1 MPSAS
6 VLEKEK
12 VVPMV
17 FRRHGN
23 TDPKNRGH
31 ALGNAKPAS
40 FYMHE
45 LERQGDKGGSLLLD
59 ASVLTA
65 TRPFNPQFIA
75 NDKKVL
81 RFGAYFL
88 EAVHESNLENYRV
101 RCCDVL
107 YYLEDD
113 TMQITENKIE
123 NSGMMQG
130 NFVKRHR
137 IPMPESDDR
146 GNLQFFTMHD
156 FNVGRELTFYGRTF
170 HLISADP
177 FTRDYLTSR
186 GVHIPMDEEVP
197 RDPYTVLRQAHMA
210 RETGQDQDANY
221 GKKKYPMKDFMEASL
236 GKFARPNDHL
246 RRFLAHDRDVLR
258 FFAIWDD
265 TEKLYGIRHRYTLH
279 FFLADNT
286 IEILESYERN
296 SGCDP
301 FPKLL
306 NRTKLSK
313 DPARQACA
321 AVCDEGADGEDVTP
335 VAQQNYY
342 SWEDLAIGKYLQV
355 YSRRILLLDA
365 DQHTRDWYNG
375 HAMSLASAIPVKDE
389 IIPRPVS
396 LPPQHDGLGS
406 EEDSLQSCYHLLPKA
421 PLKSIESLDTTEVLR
436 FRARFETTLPEDIG
450 RRFVVSIIVSDQ
462 SVSIAEFVQ
471 RNSGIVGGKFLERT
485 RVKRTRPD
493 GSVVFAAD
501 GRPSWL
507 GLDDFY
513 VGARVR
519 IAGRTFILFEM
530 DEYSAKYMEARP
542 AKFARS
548 DKLEVLRK
556 VRAELDKSAL
566 LDRMDGIQQKQQRQ
580 IDVEELTSLL
590 DGLVTDFT
598 QHEATTVI
606 RNYGDKMSMKID
618 TETLPQLLT

>member
-1 MPSAS
+1 MPSPAI
-6 VLEKEK
+6 LEKQK
-12 VVPMV
+12 VVPMI
-17 FRRHGN
+17 FRRHGD
-23 TDPKNRGH
+23 TAPKTRGH

-40 FYMHE
+40 FYIRE
-45 LERQGDKGGSLLLD
+45 LERQGDTGSSTLLD

-65 TRPFNPQFIA
+65 TRPFNPKFIA

-81 RFGAYFL
+81 RFEAYFL

-101 RCCDVL
+101 RRCEVL

-113 TMQITENKIE
+113 TLQITEPKVE
-123 NSGMMQG
+123 NSGILQG

-146 GNLQFFTMHD
+146 GNMQFFTVRHL
-156 FNVGRELTFYGRTF
+156 NVGEELTFYGRTF
-170 HLISADP
+170 HLISADE
-177 FTRDYLTSR
+177 FTRNYLVSQ
-186 GVHIPMDEEVP
+186 GVYVPPDEAVP

-210 RETGQDQDANY
+210 RETGQDPDAHY

-236 GKFARPNDHL
+236 GKFARPSDHL

-306 NRTKLSK
+306 NRAKLSK
-313 DPARQACA
+313 DPERQACA
-321 AVCDEGADGEDVTP
+321 AVCEEGADGEDVTP
-335 VAQQNYY
+335 TAPHNYY
-342 SWEDLAIGKYLQV
+342 SWEDLAIGEYLQI
-355 YSRRILLLDA
+355 YNRRILLLDA
-365 DQHTRDWYNG
+365 DASTRAWYEDHN
-375 HAMSLASAIPVKDE
+375 MPLAAAITVREEVP
-389 IIPRPVS
+389 PRPKFT
-396 LPPQHDGLGS
+396 PPPHDGLGS

-436 FRARFETTLPEDIG
+436 FRARFETEQPEDIA
-450 RRFVVSIIVSDQ
+450 RRFVISVIVSDQ
-462 SVSIAEFVQ
+462 SVSIIEFIQ
-471 RNSGIVGGKFLERT
+471 RNAGIVGGKFLERT
-485 RVKRTRPD
+485 RIKRTRPD
-493 GSVVFAAD
+493 GSIATTE
-501 GRPSWL
+501 GHSSWL

-519 IAGRTFILFEM
+519 MAGRIFVLFEM

-542 AKFARS
+542 TKFARS
-548 DKLEVLRK
+548 DKLAVLRK
-556 VRAELDKSAL
+556 VRDQLDKAAL
-566 LDRMDGIQQKQQRQ
+566 LAKVSELQKKQCQV
-580 IDVEELTSLL
+580 DVEELTSLL
-590 DGLVTDFT
+590 NNLVADFG
-598 QHEATTVI
+598 QHDAITIV
-606 RNYGDKMSMKID
+606 RNYGDRASMTID
-618 TETLPQLLT
+618 LEALPQLLA

>member
-1 MPSAS
+1 MI
-6 VLEKEK
+6 
-12 VVPMV
+12 
-17 FRRHGN
+17 FRRHGD
-23 TDPKNRGH
+23 TTPKTRGH

-40 FYMHE
+40 FYVRE
-45 LERQGDKGGSLLLD
+45 LERQGDTGSSTLLD

-65 TRPFNPQFIA
+65 TRPFNPKFIA

-101 RCCDVL
+101 RCCEVL

-113 TMQITENKIE
+113 TVQITEPKVE
-123 NSGMMQG
+123 NSGIMQG

-137 IPMPESDDR
+137 IPMPESDDH
-146 GNLQFFTMHD
+146 GNMQFFGVRH
-156 FNVGRELTFYGRTF
+156 FNVGEELTFYGRTF
-170 HLISADP
+170 HLISADE
-177 FTRDYLTSR
+177 FTRNYLASL
-186 GVHIPMDEEVP
+186 GVHVSADEEVP
-197 RDPYTVLRQAHMA
+197 RDPYTVIRQAHMA
-210 RETGQDQDANY
+210 RETGQDPDAHY

-236 GKFARPNDHL
+236 GKFARPSDHL
-246 RRFLAHDRDVLR
+246 RRFLAHDREVLR

-306 NRTKLSK
+306 NRAKLSK

-321 AVCDEGADGEDVTP
+321 AVCEEGADGEDVTP
-335 VAQQNYY
+335 VAQHNYY
-342 SWEDLAIGKYLQV
+342 SWEDLSIGQYLHI
-355 YSRRILLLDA
+355 YNRRILLLDA
-365 DQHTRDWYNG
+365 DEFTRSWYAEHNM
-375 HAMSLASAIPVKDE
+375 ALAAAITVKDE
-389 IIPRPVS
+389 VPPPPVFT
-396 LPPQHDGLGS
+396 PPVHDGLGS

-436 FRARFETTLPEDIG
+436 FRARFDTEQPEDVA
-450 RRFVVSIIVSDQ
+450 RRFVISVIVSDQ
-462 SVSIAEFVQ
+462 SVSIIEFIQ
-471 RNSGIVGGKFLERT
+471 RNAGIVGGKFLERT
-485 RVKRTRPD
+485 RIKRSRPD
-493 GSVVFAAD
+493 GSLVTTTN

-519 IAGRTFILFEM
+519 MAGRTFILFEM

-548 DKLEVLRK
+548 DKLAVLRR
-556 VRAELDKSAL
+556 VHDQIDKSAL
-566 LDRMDGIQQKQQRQ
+566 LARIDDVRKHQRSQ
-580 IDVEELTSLL
+580 LDVEELTALMGEL
-590 DGLVTDFT
+590 AADFA
-598 QHEATTVI
+598 QHDAITII
-606 RNYGDKMSMKID
+606 RNFGDKGAMKID
-618 TETLPQLLT
+618 VEALTQLLG